1 MLWLFFGGTAYAFTT
16 WQSTAGDDH
25 IAATYKQI
33 DRLKAHIDNL
43 SKRKAE
49 LESELQTQK
58 SNSEKEIKEL
68 SDQIKALNGEKET
81 LNAQLS
87 NIKDTSSKEASDLRT
102 QIEKLTATI
111 ADKDKLIADKDK
123 LMDKTIETT
132 SAGKA
137 KQQQKITDLRAQVA
151 DLTKQVN
158 NLEKEKQQQKQ
169 LHEDKHANELNNAVE
184 DAKALLKYAQDTAD
198 DADKKV
204 KTNIL
209 NQ

>member
-111 ADKDKLIADKDK
+111 ADKDKL
-123 LMDKTIETT
+123 MDKTIETT